1 MRSLLPGISFYKKM
15 QYEGKCRE
23 MKPPWFFLVPVLL
36 PDVRIRLFCLRA
48 GPARSV
54 YSEVIFVNNAVL
66 VGMYAAQS
74 SAGKLGV
81 PILPDC
87 AGWQAWKTPEGEL
100 FLQPVDAGGLPVGS
114 LTVLEEEDLQKY
126 FVALDTPFTATA
138 SSHANLL
145 YANDPDLLYW
155 WLEKN
160 LEEKKGGGAA
170 APDDGRRVA
179 VEAPAAIDP
188 ATIFPQSLGTDAPP
202 STAVEEGAV
211 TGVPTDTAAP
221 ASTQPFAVSFT
232 FTASPVAGSPTFTAE
247 ATAADPAPL
256 AAPSGEA
263 VAPDAYDTLTPSE
276 EERAR
281 ILENAARVE
290 FDMLLDRWRAA
301 PSIEN
306 ATLVGALLARPGK
319 FGWQQKYMFS
329 EFGLAL
335 RKEKLHSLA
344 LQSHLRAL
352 ELSPQDEHVLFNV
365 ARSLNELGR
374 VAEAREHLRRALS
387 IAPDFETA
395 RHFLQ
400 FLEGALP
407 PV

>member
-1 MRSLLPGISFYKKM
+1 MK
-15 QYEGKCRE
+15 GKYRE
-23 MKPPWFFLVPVLL
+23 MNLRGFSLARGIRPVLL

-48 GPARSV
+48 GPARGV
-54 YSEVIFVNNAVL
+54 YSEVMFVDNAVL
-66 VGMYAAQS
+66 VGMYTAQP

-81 PILPDC
+81 PVLPEC

-100 FLQPVDAGGLPVGS
+100 FMQPVDAGGLPVGS

-126 FVALDTPFTATA
+126 FVALDASSTATISA
-138 SSHANLL
+138 HGNLL

-155 WLEKN
+155 WLEKS
-160 LEEKKGGGAA
+160 LEEKRRARGAA
-170 APDDGRRVA
+170 PGDGRRVA

-188 ATIFPQSLGTDAPP
+188 AAIFPQSLGTDVPP
-202 STAVEEGAV
+202 AATV
-211 TGVPTDTAAP
+211 VPAATAAP
-221 ASTQPFAVSFT
+221 ASTQPFAASSALPAT
-232 FTASPVAGSPTFTAE
+232 PAAASPAFAAELPAAGPAPLASPSGE
-247 ATAADPAPL
+247 ATAA
-256 AAPSGEA
+256 
-263 VAPDAYDTLTPSE
+263 PDAHGSLTPSE

-281 ILENAARVE
+281 ILENAARTE
-290 FDMLLDRWRAA
+290 FDILMDRWRAA

-306 ATLVGALLARPGK
+306 ASLVGGLLARPGK
-319 FGWQQKYMFS
+319 FSWQQKYMFS

-335 RKEKLHSLA
+335 RKEKLHALA

-352 ELSPQDEHVLFNV
+352 ELSPRDEHVLFNV